1 MNIVMHSSNETWL
14 LSKHIHGHFDERVG
28 LQLLVV
34 VCGQHT
40 ALTSACVTFIYGEIL
55 SKLFADQS
63 LITQTKNWKKA
74 YKEKFIQ
81 FLEKNFNSLK

>member
-1 MNIVMHSSNETWL
+1 MNIGMHSSNKTWL

-28 LQLLVV
+28 PKLLVV

-40 ALTSACVTFIYGEIL
+40 ALTSACVTFIYGEIW

-63 LITQTKNWKKA
+63 LTTEMKNFKKA
-74 YKEKFIQ
+74 
-81 FLEKNFNSLK
+81 